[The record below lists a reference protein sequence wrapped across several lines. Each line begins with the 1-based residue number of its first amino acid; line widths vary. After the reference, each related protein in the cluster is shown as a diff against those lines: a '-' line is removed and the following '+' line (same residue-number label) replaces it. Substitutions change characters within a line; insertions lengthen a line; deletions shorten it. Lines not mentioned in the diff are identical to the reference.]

1 MSDLV
6 KFNPDDLK
14 SLSTEK
20 LNTLL
25 QEQIKIAK
33 SKKTLQSAVKTIL
46 ASLYGA
52 LGNNHF
58 RLFNVEIARAV
69 TSQVRFYLKL
79 LSKRMNDF
87 LNIYCET
94 KDVDYTIGADTDSNY
109 YELENVTKKLFTPTD
124 TLTQKIDKL
133 DEFIENNIQKVVD
146 DVNLEL
152 ADILNA
158 KDASMI
164 KAEREAISDVAIW
177 VAKKRYVMRVYDME
191 GVRYAEDE
199 PYFKK
204 MGLEIVKSSTP
215 EYSKIK
221 LTQGMKLLFDKS
233 NEDLRIWLKSVKDEF
248 IHQDLDKIAK
258 VSSVSNLNYSL
269 DKVEYDDKGRKIAI
283 PINSRAVL
291 VSNRYILD
299 NNLNFNLIQE
309 NDKVKLLYL
318 VEPNPLN
325 SNIFAFTD
333 VKFANLFKKYID
345 YDTIWDKYFLQLLKI
360 MTDPINYNIDTQ
372 SEILD
377 EW

>member
-1 MSDLV
+1 
-6 KFNPDDLK
+6 
-14 SLSTEK
+14 
-20 LNTLL
+20 
-25 QEQIKIAK
+25 
-33 SKKTLQSAVKTIL
+33 
-46 ASLYGA
+46 
-52 LGNNHF
+52 
-58 RLFNVEIARAV
+58 
-69 TSQVRFYLKL
+69 
-79 LSKRMNDF
+79 
-87 LNIYCET
+87 
-94 KDVDYTIGADTDSNY
+94 
-109 YELENVTKKLFTPTD
+109 
-124 TLTQKIDKL
+124 
-133 DEFIENNIQKVVD
+133 
-146 DVNLEL
+146 
-152 ADILNA
+152 
-158 KDASMI
+158 
-164 KAEREAISDVAIW
+164 
-177 VAKKRYVMRVYDME
+177 
-191 GVRYAEDE
+191 
-199 PYFKK
+199 

-258 VSSVSNLNYSL
+258 VSSVSNLNYNL

>member
-1 MSDLV
+1 
-6 KFNPDDLK
+6 
-14 SLSTEK
+14 
-20 LNTLL
+20 
-25 QEQIKIAK
+25 
-33 SKKTLQSAVKTIL
+33 
-46 ASLYGA
+46 
-52 LGNNHF
+52 
-58 RLFNVEIARAV
+58 
-69 TSQVRFYLKL
+69 
-79 LSKRMNDF
+79 
-87 LNIYCET
+87 
-94 KDVDYTIGADTDSNY
+94 
-109 YELENVTKKLFTPTD
+109 
-124 TLTQKIDKL
+124 
-133 DEFIENNIQKVVD
+133 
-146 DVNLEL
+146 
-152 ADILNA
+152 
-158 KDASMI
+158 
-164 KAEREAISDVAIW
+164 
-177 VAKKRYVMRVYDME
+177 
-191 GVRYAEDE
+191 
-199 PYFKK
+199 
-204 MGLEIVKSSTP
+204 
-215 EYSKIK
+215 
-221 LTQGMKLLFDKS
+221 MKLLFDKS